1 MRYSIW
7 MKRINN
13 ESNTGLNMLL
23 IRCVQQQLEV
33 VERELALLDP
43 QQNKVLSQIV
53 ITKYL

>member
-1 MRYSIW
+1 
-7 MKRINN
+7 MKRVNN
-13 ESNTGLNMLL
+13 ESNTGLNLL
-23 IRCVQQQLEV
+23 SRCVQQQLGV